1 MKGFALIVLIFLIL
15 LDIIE
20 GPGKPGVFK
29 F

>member
-1 MKGFALIVLIFLIL
+1 MTHLIL
-15 LDIIE
+15 IALAAATLIEIIE